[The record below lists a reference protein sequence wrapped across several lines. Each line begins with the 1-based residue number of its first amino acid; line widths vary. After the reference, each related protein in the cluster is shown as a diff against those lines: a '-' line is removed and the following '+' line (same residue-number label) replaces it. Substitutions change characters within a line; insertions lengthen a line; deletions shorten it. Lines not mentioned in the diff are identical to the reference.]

1 MSLSEKEISDKL
13 ESVKL
18 PLSIKEALRAGL
30 QGQQGHRRAV
40 GRDHKHGR
48 IGL

>member
-18 PLSIKEALRAGL
+18 PLKKLCVRAC
-30 QGQQGHRRAV
+30 RAN
-40 GRDHKHGR
+40 RSPKSSWKR
-48 IGL
+48 S